1 MCGCSA
7 LLSWATLCQFLP
19 FIYVIVVE
27 SLSHVWLFATPWT
40 AACRLPCP
48 WLAPEVCSKS
58 CPLSCWCHP
67 TISSSVA
74 PYSSCLQSFPAS
86 GSLPMSWLFT
96 SGGQSI
102 GNSAS
107 VCPPNEHSELMSFR
121 IDWFDLLAL
130 QVTLKNFPQ
139 HQFEST
145 NSLAFFMV
153 QLSLWF
159 TFPYGSLSH
168 PSMDTGKNIALTRW
182 TFIG

>member
-1 MCGCSA
+1 M
-7 LLSWATLCQFLP
+7 WYYNNE
-19 FIYVIVVE
+19 FIYSVFQQTFC
-27 SLSHVWLFATPWT
+27 WLVG
-40 AACRLPCP
+40 
-48 WLAPEVCSKS
+48 PEIGQKVN
-58 CPLSCWCHP
+58 
-67 TISSSVA
+67 
-74 PYSSCLQSFPAS
+74 Y
-86 GSLPMSWLFT
+86 
-96 SGGQSI
+96 GQSI